1 MERGSHV
8 EHRRAEHMRPDRGGD
23 PAFRYWTLSHWV
35 GMRQEMTEE
44 TIEREDEATEI
55 DVSSLL
61 RGTATV
67 AFVAQLVSGI
77 GIVGSL
83 IVYAISRPG
92 GLVESIDLDVA
103 IFLLMLGAM
112 LTLFLFLGAIG
123 FFVRVNRRLGRFVM
137 SENLESV
144 DLSRPGAKPVVV
156 LYGMAVGLILIMGM
170 YGYWLVYKYYLAA
183 IASTALS
190 FFAFSISLA
199 VFVLAFLVEVVLVAI
214 GRTASGMVKKIL
226 ALED

>member
-1 MERGSHV
+1 
-8 EHRRAEHMRPDRGGD
+8 
-23 PAFRYWTLSHWV
+23 
-35 GMRQEMTEE
+35 MRQEMTEE

>member
-1 MERGSHV
+1 
-8 EHRRAEHMRPDRGGD
+8 
-23 PAFRYWTLSHWV
+23 
-35 GMRQEMTEE
+35 MRQEMTEE

-123 FFVRVNRRLGRFVM
+123 FFVRVNRRLGRIVM

>member
-1 MERGSHV
+1 
-8 EHRRAEHMRPDRGGD
+8 
-23 PAFRYWTLSHWV
+23 
-35 GMRQEMTEE
+35 MTEE
-44 TIEREDEATEI
+44 TIEAEDEATEI

-92 GLVESIDLDVA
+92 GFVESIDLDVA

-112 LTLFLFLGAIG
+112 FTLFLFLGAIG

-137 SENLESV
+137 SEDLESV
-144 DLSRPGAKPVVV
+144 DLSRPGVKPVVV

-190 FFAFSISLA
+190 FLAFSVSLA

>member
-1 MERGSHV
+1 
-8 EHRRAEHMRPDRGGD
+8 
-23 PAFRYWTLSHWV
+23 
-35 GMRQEMTEE
+35 MTEE